1 MIRSAETCCAHCTAA
16 TLIHPQKARGRSSRR
31 QDSARCA
38 RRRGSSVTGLMMCA
52 DYEMRL
58 MALANELVRANN
70 ETQLRT
76 SYMSRE
82 VARYQAAAAA
92 SANAMA
98 LAKREMHDRRA
109 DVDAMR
115 TNLDSVME
123 RLFAGSQ
130 ANMVLQ
136 ANMSAGQDHAGASQ
150 AG

>member
-1 MIRSAETCCAHCTAA
+1 
-16 TLIHPQKARGRSSRR
+16 
-31 QDSARCA
+31 
-38 RRRGSSVTGLMMCA
+38 MCA

>member
-1 MIRSAETCCAHCTAA
+1 MHT
-16 TLIHPQKARGRSSRR
+16 GSR
-31 QDSARCA
+31 A
-38 RRRGSSVTGLMMCA
+38 A

-82 VARYQAAAAA
+82 VSRYQAAAAA

-109 DVDAMR
+109 DVDSMR
-115 TNLDSVME
+115 TKLDSVME
-123 RLFAGSQ
+123 RLFTGSQ

-136 ANMSAGQDHAGASQ
+136 ANMTSGQDHAGAPPPHSPRS
-150 AG
+150 GRCWTFIR